1 MVIKPLSGI
10 VILAKLVH
18 WEKAVY
24 PTLVTLPGI
33 VTEVKPS
40 QNTKE
45 PSSMLVIP
53 SGMTMEV
60 NFEQLLKAHFPIFFK
75 PLGKVTEVISRCSAK
90 A

>member
-1 MVIKPLSGI
+1 MVTKPLSGI
-10 VILAKLVH
+10 VILAKFVH
-18 WEKAVY
+18 WEKAAY

-33 VTEVKPS
+33 VTEVKAPHHA
-40 QNTKE
+40 KE

-53 SGMTMEV
+53 SGITIEV